1 MEVIIKQS
9 NQCKKCEKAL
19 QEEDYVFMGYCEN
32 CYNQIHNISTT
43 NNQENTK
50 SNTLKE
56 NKVKHNGYIKIANVW
71 CTLMLILGTIGA
83 MILDDFPFILS
94 LSCIITIWI
103 LVQGIVCIVEN
114 TEK

>member
-1 MEVIIKQS
+1 MQS
-9 NQCKKCEKAL
+9 NQCKKCGKAL

-50 SNTLKE
+50 SNTSKE
-56 NKVKHNGYIKIANVW
+56 NKVKHRGYIIIASIFSGF
-71 CTLMLILGTIGA
+71 LIVFGSIGA
-83 MILDDFPFILS
+83 IGIGVNSNFEIGLS
-94 LSCIITIWI
+94 ALCGVIFLW
-103 LVQGIVCIVEN
+103 LLLQGIVNIVEN